1 MTPPPFSPVPSS
13 LPDLV
18 GDHDHENDQTISDF
32 NDLFDFD
39 GFASDVCLSLFLCG
53 GADSSPTRPPQSPI
67 GLLHHLGLPLVL
79 SDPPLLTLEVML
91 SPLALDLLTR

>member
-39 GFASDVCLSLFLCG
+39 GFASDVCLSLLFHS
-53 GADSSPTRPPQSPI
+53 GADGSPTLHPQSPI
-67 GLLHHLGLPLVL
+67 GLLHHLGLPLVP

-91 SPLALDLLTR
+91 SPLDPDLLTR